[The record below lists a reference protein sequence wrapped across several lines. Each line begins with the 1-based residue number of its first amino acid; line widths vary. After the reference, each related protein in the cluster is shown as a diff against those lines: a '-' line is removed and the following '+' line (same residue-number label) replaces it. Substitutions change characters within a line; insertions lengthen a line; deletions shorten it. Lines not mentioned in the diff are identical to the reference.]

1 MLEGSGVSL
10 LFLAVVCCVAAAT
23 ITNPLVSLVLIVS
36 ALCLFALD
44 QL

>member
-1 MLEGSGVSL
+1 MSL

-23 ITNPLVSLVLIVS
+23 ITNPLISFVLIVS